1 MGCQQNHT
9 PHERYRCLE
18 APGTSMGTTINNVI
32 ANKDLISHTPKTK
45 EQNLSRLNPA
55 ESSIMNNAKYIPHTS
70 YHLIYYHECM
80 EEKILPPL

>member
-18 APGTSMGTTINNVI
+18 APGTSTGTTIDDVI

-55 ESSIMNNAKYIPHTS
+55 ESSIINNAKYTS
-70 YHLIYYHECM
+70 HILPFDLLPRM
-80 EEKILPPL
+80 MKEKSLPPL